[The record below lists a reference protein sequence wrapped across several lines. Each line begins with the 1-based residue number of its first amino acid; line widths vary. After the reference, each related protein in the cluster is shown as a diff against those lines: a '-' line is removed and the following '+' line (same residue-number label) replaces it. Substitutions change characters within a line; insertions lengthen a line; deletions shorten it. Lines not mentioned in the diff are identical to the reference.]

1 MAFRAPIRTMATAA
15 RQSLKIGMLPAD
27 GIGREVLP
35 VSTLSTSRRKLI
47 DTSIRVQKLPFW
59 LLDRPYPNL
68 SSSTYLLVSS
78 TSQKLGPH
86 FLMRPWR
93 Y

>member
-1 MAFRAPIRTMATAA
+1 MATAA

-35 VSTLSTSRRKLI
+35 VSVGIVYSYRLI
-47 DTSIRVQKLPFW
+47 DTSVRVRRLLFW
-59 LLDRPYPNL
+59 LLDHPYRKRSL
-68 SSSTYLLVSS
+68 LTYSLVSS
-78 TSQKLGPH
+78 TSRKQELH
-86 FLMRPWR
+86 FLTRLFR